1 MTNTPKRFRPRV
13 PAATGSLLAAL
24 VLALLPPPAA
34 TQPAAAAEAG
44 ENSAVTVSGR
54 KGPYDD
60 FSGLKVT
67 VHQTEGLRSQGV
79 RVSWEGGKTTPA
91 GTFANNFLQIMQCWG
106 DDPAGPDREQ
116 CAFGGTGQPF
126 PGLYTAG
133 RSLSTDKENGA
144 YDPRETEYKGDRTFA
159 PFQPVGG
166 LPPTKSSFDWTY
178 FGPLDTNE
186 QAGARTFADGKGE
199 VTFEV
204 QDGVQAPHLGCG
216 LNTAPAGS
224 VADPRS
230 CWLVIVPRGTH
241 DADGTDVLG
250 TQSRAVDSSPL
261 SAANW
266 EQRMVVPLEFLPV
279 DDYCPSGQPERPTAG
294 SELVTEAVTS
304 WQPKL
309 CTSLDSTFAFTQGGE
324 EVARNQV
331 LGTSADTPLL
341 GFTVDPAVPAEGGE
355 GIVHAPVAVSGLAI
369 AFFVENPSG
378 LVQEMK
384 LTPRIVAKMLTH
396 SYQGD
401 VPGREPGHVSGNPD
415 SFAQDPE
422 FLALNPDFP
431 RDGVRPRSLMVPLQ
445 NSDTARVVWN
455 WLQSDPET
463 REFLSGEPDP
473 HGMRV
478 NPHYRE
484 LDLTGNT
491 TLTEYPKVD
500 PTTAPAL
507 ANGTPPLTYTVTDLD
522 PYTADLHEGALRTLR
537 GNNNRTIQWGPPT
550 DAPPKLVND
559 PALLGTRAVLAIVDA
574 VSAERYGLKTA
585 ALRNADGTFV
595 KPSADTLAAGVE
607 TMRPWEGTPSVL
619 KADPA
624 RAKGKAYPLT
634 AVAYA
639 VASVNQDAEAREAYA
654 DLIRYVAGPGQTPG
668 LAAGELPPGYAPLPQ
683 RLRDQAESAADA
695 LERGTGTDGT
705 SSGGGGSGGVG
716 SQADGGS
723 AGATGG
729 ASTGGAGGTG
739 GGAAAG
745 DDGGT
750 AGPEASQAAAN
761 GSGAAAPDPQKVAAE
776 SGGGM
781 TRGEIIGIIRWV
793 LIGVLI
799 LGGGAGLSGPVML
812 HLAHR
817 RIS

>member
-13 PAATGSLLAAL
+13 PAAVGSLLAAL

-44 ENSAVTVSGR
+44 EDSAVTVSGR
-54 KGPYDD
+54 KGPHDD

-79 RVSWEGGKTTPA
+79 RVSWEGGKATPA
-91 GTFANNFLQIMQCWG
+91 GKFTNNFLQIMQCWG

-116 CAFGGTGQPF
+116 CVFGATGQPF
-126 PGLYTAG
+126 PGQYTAG
-133 RSLSTDKENGA
+133 RSLSTDKENHA
-144 YDPRETEYKGDRTFA
+144 YDPRETEYKGDQTFA

-166 LPPTKSSFDWTY
+166 LPPTKSRTDWTY

-186 QAGARTFADGKGE
+186 QAGARTFANGRGE

-224 VADPRS
+224 AADPRS

-250 TQSRAVDSSPL
+250 TQSLAVHSSPL

-309 CTSLDSTFAFTQGGE
+309 CTSLKSTFAFTQGGE

-331 LGTSADTPLL
+331 LATSADTPLL
-341 GFTVDPAVPAEGGE
+341 GFTVDPAVPAEGGG

-369 AFFVENPSG
+369 AFFMENPSG

-396 SYQGD
+396 SYQED
-401 VPGREPGHVSGNPD
+401 VPGRTPEHVSGNPE

-431 RDGVRPRSLMVPLQ
+431 KDGVRPRSLMVPLQ
-445 NSDTARVVWN
+445 NSDTSRVVWN
-455 WLQSDPET
+455 WLQSDPEA
-463 REFLSGEPDP
+463 RDFLSGEPDP
-473 HGMRV
+473 HGTRV
-478 NPHYRE
+478 NPYYEE
-484 LDLTGNT
+484 LDLAGNT

-559 PALLGTRAVLAIVDA
+559 PALLGTRAVLAVVDA

-595 KPSADTLAAGVE
+595 KPSADTLAAGAE
-607 TMRPWEGTPSVL
+607 AMRPWADTPSVL

-624 RAKGKAYPLT
+624 RAKGTAYPLT

-639 VASVNQDAEAREAYA
+639 VASVNQDAEARAAYA

-695 LERGTGTDGT
+695 LERGTATDGT
-705 SSGGGGSGGVG
+705 SSGGGDSGGVG
-716 SQADGGS
+716 SPGGGGS
-723 AGATGG
+723 AGGPG
-729 ASTGGAGGTG
+729 DASAGGTG
-739 GGAAAG
+739 GAAAG
-745 DDGGT
+745 GGDGGT
-750 AGPEASQAAAN
+750 AGPDASQSAAN
-761 GSGAAAPDPQKVAAE
+761 GSGAAASDPQKVAAE
-776 SGGGM
+776 SGGGI